1 MKKQLM
7 KLASKIIADV
17 HGQDSQGWKDRLKIR
32 ILDNFTMNIRDVH
45 IRFEDI
51 SEASS

>member
-1 MKKQLM
+1 MKTQLM
-7 KLASKIIADV
+7 AMANKVIAEV
-17 HGQDSQGWKDRLKIR
+17 QSEESQSWKDRLKIR
-32 ILDNFTMNIRDVH
+32 ILDNFTMHICDVH